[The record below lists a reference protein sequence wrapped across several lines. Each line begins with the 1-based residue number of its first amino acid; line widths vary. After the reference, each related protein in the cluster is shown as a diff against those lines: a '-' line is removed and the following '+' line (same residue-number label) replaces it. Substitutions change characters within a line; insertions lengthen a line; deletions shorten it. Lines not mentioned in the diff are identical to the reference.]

1 MSVVPRPFG
10 PSPAWSRSTKSI
22 AASAR
27 LATCDVQKI
36 CSSPRLTAWTKS
48 THYTLW
54 SGINRGASLMKNHLA
69 TAIVLIGTLAG
80 GVASSQAFSITTT
93 IDENGNGSL
102 TNTNGFNS
110 SLPFALQNDPGPGG
124 LPQALTYGLLNPPG
138 LTAGDLA
145 LTDVACGGCIMDI
158 IRFNPSESIAGTTG
172 ALVFYSNNT
181 GSLAD
186 IGLPTAFYATMLS
199 LPEIAGGAIYT
210 PILGQPGFVANAG
223 GPVTYHITSDSRPVP
238 VPAVGAGLP
247 GLIVGCAGLFGWI
260 RRRKQAAA

>member
-36 CSSPRLTAWTKS
+36 CSSPRLTAWTRS

-80 GVASSQAFSITTT
+80 GVASSQADTFSITTT
-93 IDENGNGSL
+93 IDQNGNGSL

-110 SLPFALQNDPGPGG
+110 SLPFASQNHPAPEGP
-124 LPQALTYGLLNPPG
+124 PP
-138 LTAGDLA
+138 
-145 LTDVACGGCIMDI
+145 
-158 IRFNPSESIAGTTG
+158 
-172 ALVFYSNNT
+172 
-181 GSLAD
+181 
-186 IGLPTAFYATMLS
+186 
-199 LPEIAGGAIYT
+199 
-210 PILGQPGFVANAG
+210 
-223 GPVTYHITSDSRPVP
+223 
-238 VPAVGAGLP
+238 
-247 GLIVGCAGLFGWI
+247 
-260 RRRKQAAA
+260 

>member
-1 MSVVPRPFG
+1 
-10 PSPAWSRSTKSI
+10 
-22 AASAR
+22 
-27 LATCDVQKI
+27 
-36 CSSPRLTAWTKS
+36 
-48 THYTLW
+48 
-54 SGINRGASLMKNHLA
+54 MKNYLA

-80 GVASSQAFSITTT
+80 GVALSQADTFTITFN
-93 IDENGNGSL
+93 ENGTGSF
-102 TNTNGFNS
+102 TNTTGFNS

-124 LPQALTYGLLNPPG
+124 LSNALTYGMLNPPG

-172 ALVFYSNNT
+172 AIVFYSNNT

-186 IGLPTAFYATMLS
+186 IGLPTAFYATTLN

-210 PILGQPGFVANAG
+210 PIFGQPGFVAGAA
-223 GPVTYHITSDSRPVP
+223 GPVTYQITSGSLPVP

-247 GLIVGCAGLFGWI
+247 GLILGCAGLFGWI